1 MSQNTSEQPVFVI
14 LGPTAVGKTELSLDL
29 AELIDAEIINA
40 DSMQLY
46 RGMDIGTA
54 KLPMPQRR
62 GIAHYMLD
70 ILDVTELANVS
81 DYQIRGRQV
90 INEIQARGKR
100 VVVVGGSGLFIQALL
115 EDMQF
120 PPGDPLVRTRLEQ
133 ETEELGLAAMYAKL
147 MEFDSQA
154 GARVNP
160 ANARRVIRAL
170 EVIEVTGQAPVT
182 SLVALP
188 IVVPSIRVGLRRPRP
203 ELDDRITTRVTQMWG
218 QGFEAEVQGLIAA
231 GLREGVTARKAL
243 GYAQIL
249 AAMDGQ
255 YPMSDA
261 PERTVI
267 ATRQF
272 ARRQDSWFGRDASII
287 WRDANTLS
295 AQDVVALGS

>member
-1 MSQNTSEQPVFVI
+1 MSNTTSDQPVFVI

-29 AELIDAEIINA
+29 AQLIDAEIINA

-54 KLPMPQRR
+54 KLPIDQRR
-62 GIAHYMLD
+62 GIAHHMLD

-90 INEIQARGKR
+90 IQEIQARGKR
-100 VVVVGGSGLFIQALL
+100 VVIVGGSGLFIQALL

-147 MEFDSQA
+147 MDFDPEA
-154 GARVNP
+154 GAKVNP

-188 IVVPSIRVGLRRPRP
+188 IVVPSIRVGLLRERP
-203 ELDDRITTRVTQMWG
+203 ELDARITMRVAQMWD
-218 QGFEAEVQGLIAA
+218 QGFVDEVHALIAA

-249 AAMDGQ
+249 AALDGEFTLEQ
-255 YPMSDA
+255 A
-261 PERTVI
+261 PERTMI

-295 AQDVVALGS
+295 AQDVLALQS